1 MAIDQS
7 LCSDLVGLLSL
18 AKDQYHQLVIHTLK
32 ASDTSDWKEVA
43 KTLDGR
49 YINLNLELSQALL
62 EIPKRQWP
70 HKAMGLMDEIALSS
84 EVPVTLLDRIEILF
98 DQTLRLDVLKSL
110 QQVARRHCLLVVWPG
125 ERDDRY
131 LIYAEPGH
139 PEYCRYAHKDL
150 LMFPTTP

>member
-1 MAIDQS
+1 MGTHAP
-7 LCSDLVGLLSL
+7 LVVNLAELLDI
-18 AKDQYHQLVIHTLK
+18 ARGQYHQLVFWTMEPQSLAHWREMATALG
-32 ASDTSDWKEVA
+32 
-43 KTLDGR
+43 GR

-70 HKAMGLMDEIALSS
+70 HKAMDLTDAIASSS

-131 LIYAEPGH
+131 LTYAEPGY
-139 PEYCRYAHKDL
+139 PEYCCYPHKDL
-150 LMFPTTP
+150 LMLPPAP

>member
-1 MAIDQS
+1 METYTPWIAN
-7 LCSDLVGLLSL
+7 LAALLDI
-18 AKDQYHQLVIHTLK
+18 ARGQYHQLVFWLAEPQSSAHWREMATALG
-32 ASDTSDWKEVA
+32 
-43 KTLDGR
+43 GR
-49 YINLNLELSQALL
+49 YVNLNLELSQALL

-70 HKAMGLMDEIALSS
+70 HKAMGLTDAIASSS

-131 LIYAEPGH
+131 LTYAEPGH
-139 PEYCRYAHKDL
+139 PEYCRYSHKDL